1 VEAALRDE
9 LLRFKI
15 SLEYDI
21 GTQGSDNAQNKK
33 ISDFPV
39 RVYIAVR
46 TLHVSKLKL

>member
-1 VEAALRDE
+1 MEAALRDE

-21 GTQGSDNAQNKK
+21 GTQGSDNAQSN
-33 ISDFPV
+33 FPV

-46 TLHVSKLKL
+46 TLHVSKLKS